1 MRTKFLPFEVLYEDR
16 DLIVIDKPAG
26 LLATHTHLAGR
37 AARES
42 QATAEN
48 FLNDYVRKGQVKS
61 RKRVWLVHRLD
72 RETSGVMMFAKEERV
87 AAAFRERWGEI
98 TEKTYLALVEGAL
111 ADECGAF
118 ESYLAED
125 ADGYRM
131 RSVRD
136 PRCGKLARTEWKR
149 LAVER
154 GTTLVEVKLKTGRKN
169 QIRVH
174 FSEAGHPVV
183 GDVKYCGR
191 KARRMFLHSLRL
203 KFTHPLTGQA
213 FEFESRGTMW

>member
-1 MRTKFLPFEVLYEDR
+1 MRTKFLPFEILYEDR

-48 FLNDYVRKGQVKS
+48 FLNEYVRKGQAKS

-72 RETSGVMMFAKEERV
+72 RETSGVMMFAKDERV
-87 AAAFRERWGEI
+87 AAAFRERWGEL
-98 TEKTYLALVEGAL
+98 TEKTYLARVEGVL
-111 ADECGAF
+111 ADESGAF

-131 RSVRD
+131 RSVGD
-136 PRCGKLARTEWKR
+136 PRRGKLARTEWRR
-149 LAVER
+149 LAAER
-154 GTTLVEVKLKTGRKN
+154 GTTLVEVKLRTGRKN

-174 FSEAGHPVV
+174 FSESGHPVV
-183 GDVKYCGR
+183 GDVKYGGR

-203 KFTHPLTGQA
+203 KFTNPLSGRTL
-213 FEFESRGTMW
+213 EFESKGTMR